1 MPGHNHAMNR
11 SDLQNL
17 ATIRLRDAEVL
28 LDNGRYDGAYYLLGY
43 VIECALKAC
52 IAKQTKE
59 FDFPDQRRVSDS
71 YTHDLN
77 RLLNLSG
84 LSQEYQRESKINPA
98 FADNWNI
105 VKEWKE
111 SKRYESGIGE
121 ATARQFNSAVVDST
135 NGVLPWLQ
143 KWW

>member
-52 IAKQTKE
+52 IAK
-59 FDFPDQRRVSDS
+59 
-71 YTHDLN
+71 
-77 RLLNLSG
+77 
-84 LSQEYQRESKINPA
+84 
-98 FADNWNI
+98 
-105 VKEWKE
+105 
-111 SKRYESGIGE
+111 
-121 ATARQFNSAVVDST
+121 
-135 NGVLPWLQ
+135 
-143 KWW
+143 